1 MSWMREQLAAA
12 TTAEAELEV
21 EGPMLSEQEL
31 EFFRRFG
38 YVHRRALFSKS
49 EMDAI
54 YRGTDEALAARG
66 FPRVEHV
73 DWRGPTDGPHECSVA
88 SHPELS
94 RLLLEDRRLW
104 GPIEQ
109 LLGLDFVLI
118 GVGNGEG
125 GAVSPPTRGRG
136 ERRPGY
142 PQATRSSESKALP
155 HSVAHSLTRSAPAQ
169 RVAYGLSRPQRGG
182 ATAHQV
188 DDLLD

>member
-1 MSWMREQLAAA
+1 MEVMLAPAPARRRLRHQVLVMVGGGAATPRRPATPGEPRPVSWMREQLAAA
-12 TTAEAELEV
+12 TAAEAELKV
-21 EGPMLSEQEL
+21 ESPMLSEQEL

-66 FPRVEHV
+66 FPRGEHV

-109 LLGLDFVLI
+109 LLGQDFVLI
-118 GVGNGEG
+118 NVGNGEG
-125 GAVSPPTRGRG
+125 GGGFTPNTWEGREEAGLPPSYQ
-136 ERRPGY
+136 E
-142 PQATRSSESKALP
+142 Q
-155 HSVAHSLTRSAPAQ
+155 
-169 RVAYGLSRPQRGG
+169 
-182 ATAHQV
+182 
-188 DDLLD
+188 